1 MVAVQANGRAPQY
14 FNMQLSLYRY
24 IMLGH
29 EGVFHTM
36 QQSHYHSHRWQ
47 GVILWA
53 LVASW
58 LVGCASNA
66 SKAPNTSTVYGPLTV
81 RTATQQHALDAFVD
95 RYVGAMSLND
105 RIGQMI
111 YAQFAYNDC
120 FDIISC
126 VQKYHPGGLIG
137 YENVF
142 SGYDQTRALTQSIQ
156 ATSPTPVIIGTDVE
170 GGQENRLVSI
180 YHNSY
185 PAALDIA
192 TTQDATYAYK
202 QGRGMAHDILAL
214 GMNADLAP
222 VVDVPCTGCG
232 GNGRDFGYTPDSVT
246 KYGGAWLQGLQD
258 GGVIGTMKHFPGLGS
273 ATVDPH
279 KGMPTVTKSRQ
290 DFETYDLA
298 PYKALLASGNVP
310 GMIMSTNIMI
320 PDIDPDLPAELSPK
334 IITDILRNELH
345 YDGVIIT
352 DALYMGGL
360 GQFFYQDVNGARDPA
375 HLAHLV
381 ILAIK
386 AGDDFILGPFNQAT
400 MDASFAAIKAAIQ
413 SGDLTETRID
423 ESVRRIIRLKVQYGM
438 IAFSPN
444 SLPGAPQPQY
454 FTPAQAPIKP

>member
-1 MVAVQANGRAPQY
+1 
-14 FNMQLSLYRY
+14 
-24 IMLGH
+24 
-29 EGVFHTM
+29 M
-36 QQSHYHSHRWQ
+36 QQSLHRGHRWR
-47 GVILWA
+47 VVMLWV
-53 LVASW
+53 LVATW
-58 LVGCASNA
+58 LVGCGSNA
-66 SKAPNTSTVYGPLTV
+66 TKRSSSTVYGPQTV
-81 RTATQQHALDAFVD
+81 RTATQQQVLDAFLN
-95 RYVGAMSLND
+95 RYVGAMSLDD

-120 FDIISC
+120 FDVISC
-126 VQKYHPGGLIG
+126 IQKYHPGGLIG

-142 SGYDQTRALTQSIQ
+142 AGYDQTRALTKTIQSAAPI
-156 ATSPTPVIIGTDVE
+156 PVIIGTDVE

-180 YHNSY
+180 YHNAY
-185 PAALDIA
+185 PAAFDIA
-192 TTQDATYAYK
+192 STGNVTYAYQ
-202 QGRGMAHDILAL
+202 QGRAMAHDILAL

-222 VVDVPCTGCG
+222 VVDVPCTGGCFS
-232 GNGRDFGYTPDSVT
+232 GRDFGSTPDAVT

-273 ATVDPH
+273 AQVDPH
-279 KGMPTVTKSRQ
+279 KSMPTVYKTRQ
-290 DFETYDLA
+290 EFETYDLA

-320 PDIDPDLPAELSPK
+320 PDIDKDLPAELSPK

-360 GQFFYQDVNGARDPA
+360 GQFFYKDANGARTPA
-375 HLAHLV
+375 NLAHLV

-386 AGDDFILGPFNQAT
+386 AGDDFILGPFNQDT

-413 SGDLTETRID
+413 SGDITEARINA
-423 ESVRRIIRLKVQYGM
+423 SVKRIIRLKVQYGM
-438 IAFSPN
+438 IPFNPN
-444 SLPGAPQPQY
+444 SLPGVPQPQY

>member
-1 MVAVQANGRAPQY
+1 
-14 FNMQLSLYRY
+14 
-24 IMLGH
+24 
-29 EGVFHTM
+29 M
-36 QQSHYHSHRWQ
+36 QQLMHQSHRWRA
-47 GVILWA
+47 VILWA

-58 LVGCASNA
+58 LVGCGSNA
-66 SKAPNTSTVYGPLTV
+66 TSKSHDSTVYGPLTV
-81 RTATQQHALDAFVD
+81 RTATQQHALDAFLN

-120 FDIISC
+120 FDIVSC

-142 SGYDQTRALTQSIQ
+142 SSFNQTKALTQNIQ
-156 ATSPTPVIIGTDVE
+156 AAAPIPVIIGTDVE

-185 PAALDIA
+185 PAAADIA
-192 TTQDATYAYK
+192 NTGDVNYAYK
-202 QGRGMAHDILAL
+202 KGREMAHDILTL

-232 GNGRDFGYTPDSVT
+232 GSGRDFGYSPDSVT

-279 KGMPTVTKSRQ
+279 KGMPTVYKTKQ

-298 PYKALLASGNVP
+298 PYRALLASGNVP

-320 PDIDPDLPAELSPK
+320 PDIDKDLPAELSPK

-345 YDGVIIT
+345 YDGVVIT

-360 GQFFYQDVNGARDPA
+360 GQFFYKDVNGARVPD

-381 ILAIK
+381 LLAIE
-386 AGDDFILGPFNQAT
+386 AGDDFILGPFNQET
-400 MDASFAAIKAAIQ
+400 MDASFAAIKAAIHA
-413 SGDLTETRID
+413 GDITEARINA
-423 ESVRRIIRLKVQYGM
+423 SVKRIIRLKVQYGL
-438 IAFSPN
+438 IPFNPN